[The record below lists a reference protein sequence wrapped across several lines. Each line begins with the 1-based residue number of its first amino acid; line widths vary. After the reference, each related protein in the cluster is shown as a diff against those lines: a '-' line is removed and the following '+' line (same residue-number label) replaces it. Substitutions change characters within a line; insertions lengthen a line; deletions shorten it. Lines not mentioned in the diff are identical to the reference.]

1 MPSEVIT
8 MFQKIGDSIRRFMS
22 GRNGVDT
29 LAWTLCIAGIVLN
42 LIGSFSG
49 LAIFTF
55 LAYIPLILAMYRVF
69 SRDVSRRYE
78 ENQKFQQFFARI
90 KGRKNYCYFKCPGC
104 KTRVRVPKGKGKIK
118 ITCPSCRETF
128 VKKT

>member
-1 MPSEVIT
+1 
-8 MFQKIGDSIRRFMS
+8 MFQKLGDGIRRFMA

-29 LAWTLCIAGIVLN
+29 LAWTLCIVGIGLN

-49 LAIFTF
+49 LAIFTL
-55 LAYIPLILAMYRVF
+55 LAYIPLVLAIYRVF

-90 KGRKNYCYFKCPGC
+90 RGRKSYCYFKCPGC